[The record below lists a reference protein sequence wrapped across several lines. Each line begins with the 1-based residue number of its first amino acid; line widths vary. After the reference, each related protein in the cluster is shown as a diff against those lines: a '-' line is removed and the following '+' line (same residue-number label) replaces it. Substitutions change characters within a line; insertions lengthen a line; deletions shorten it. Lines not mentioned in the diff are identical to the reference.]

1 MFGRRTSSR
10 AVIGSRIKDCTDGT
24 SKTLMA
30 SEGIVRGPDGGQV
43 QFGEFGSYWYG
54 GAWGEYGFSTQEP
67 PNTTVADVNWQC
79 LTTTWPGAPCSVDTT
94 AANQRNYARSM
105 HAGGVNVLFC
115 DGSVRDV
122 VDTINATVW
131 RNLGDKSDGEAV
143 GDF

>member
-1 MFGRRTSSR
+1 MARR
-10 AVIGSRIKDCTDGT
+10 
-24 SKTLMA
+24 
-30 SEGIVRGPDGGQV
+30 
-43 QFGEFGSYWYG
+43 
-54 GAWGEYGFSTQEP
+54 
-67 PNTTVADVNWQC
+67 
-79 LTTTWPGAPCSVDTT
+79 PCSVDTT

>member
-1 MFGRRTSSR
+1 
-10 AVIGSRIKDCTDGT
+10 
-24 SKTLMA
+24 
-30 SEGIVRGPDGGQV
+30 
-43 QFGEFGSYWYG
+43 
-54 GAWGEYGFSTQEP
+54 
-67 PNTTVADVNWQC
+67 
-79 LTTTWPGAPCSVDTT
+79 VDTT